1 MWPLKDWVAVIYTPF
16 IYTLPPAESIKRET
30 GVQGNKYVCTATVG
44 PVCIYKNNSP
54 AQCFSHCFSFHF
66 RAVAQPIK
74 ILCHRLLKES
84 RGRTLLWG
92 PSLEVYIFFL
102 MKEQRKGPF
111 LYILDFCSLLCLQ
124 GETQWKL
131 LAILLLP
138 GWLSHENRDFILTR
152 DPITRSP

>member
-84 RGRTLLWG
+84 RGGTLLWG
-92 PSLEVYIFFL
+92 PSLEVIYFSWWKSNVKDPSCTSLTSVLCFVCRVKHSEICSPYCSYL
-102 MKEQRKGPF
+102 A
-111 LYILDFCSLLCLQ
+111 DFPMRTVTLFS
-124 GETQWKL
+124 
-131 LAILLLP
+131 LAIQ
-138 GWLSHENRDFILTR
+138 
-152 DPITRSP
+152 